1 MSLAPL
7 DADLDRSTWRPMFY
21 RALARVVAGVHLFF
35 ALFVMLGGVLVLRWP
50 SLLWVHLVAV
60 LWAAATTI
68 LDLGCPLTPW
78 EKTAWRRGGRVP
90 YDEGFLQH
98 YVMRTRSSSR
108 EQSRRRH
115 IALGM
120 GVVVLNVVV
129 YVVRAMTLGHA

>member
-1 MSLAPL
+1 ML
-7 DADLDRSTWRPMFY
+7 Y
-21 RALARVVAGVHLFF
+21 RALARVVAGVHLVF

-98 YVMRTRSSSR
+98 YVMRRRTSSQA
-108 EQSRRRH
+108 ESRRQH
-115 IALGM
+115 IVLGV
-120 GVVVLNVVV
+120 GVVVFNVIV
-129 YVVRAMTLGHA
+129 YVIRAMTLGLG